1 MNNSTNVPA
10 NSSIQYNLL
19 VLVLVKQHVP
29 NNSPVLLS
37 MPLLLKSLSTMADM
51 KPAVRNA
58 EKTNIKPIPR
68 MWILYR
74 FLFILS
80 EYVLQRLV

>member
-1 MNNSTNVPA
+1 MFLLILVFN
-10 NSSIQYNLL
+10 IML

-29 NNSPVLLS
+29 NISPVLLS

-80 EYVLQRLV
+80 GDVLERMV